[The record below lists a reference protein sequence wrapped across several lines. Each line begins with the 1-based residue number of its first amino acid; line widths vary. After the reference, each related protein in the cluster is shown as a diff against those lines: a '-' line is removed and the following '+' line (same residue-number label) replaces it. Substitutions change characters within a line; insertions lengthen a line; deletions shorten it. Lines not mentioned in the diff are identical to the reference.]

1 MFSPDRESFA
11 TMAVESRSASV
22 EAERTTAAACP
33 KCGVRVIV
41 HRILNPNIDSS
52 GFENYFLK
60 CNQCS
65 VWLIGIIDPCD
76 EVLLLTELKD
86 EGKT

>member
-1 MFSPDRESFA
+1 MSSSDLESFA

-22 EAERTTAAACP
+22 QAEGTTAAACP

-41 HRILNPNIDSS
+41 HRILNANVDSS

-65 VWLIGIIDPCD
+65 VWLIGVVDPYD
-76 EVLLLTELKD
+76 EALLLTELKD

>member
-1 MFSPDRESFA
+1 
-11 TMAVESRSASV
+11 MAAGSGSASV

-33 KCGVRVIV
+33 RCGVRVVV

-52 GFENYFLK
+52 GFENHFLK

-65 VWLIGIIDPCD
+65 AWLIGIIDPYD
-76 EVLLLTELKD
+76 EALLLTELKG

>member
-1 MFSPDRESFA
+1 LKSCPERGLIA
-11 TMAVESRSASV
+11 TMAIEGHSASV
-22 EAERTTAAACP
+22 EAERTVGAACP
-33 KCGVRVIV
+33 KCGVRVVV

-65 VWLIGIIDPCD
+65 VWLIGIIDPFD
-76 EVLLLTELKD
+76 EILLLTAVEA
-86 EGKT
+86 